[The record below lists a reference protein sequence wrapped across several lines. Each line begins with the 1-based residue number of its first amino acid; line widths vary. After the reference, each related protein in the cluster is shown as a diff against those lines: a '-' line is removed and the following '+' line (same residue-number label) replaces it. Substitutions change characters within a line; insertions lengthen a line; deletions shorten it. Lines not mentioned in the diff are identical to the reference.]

1 MKEVC
6 GCGMRLRFA
15 CLLEDVNDELEEGAF
30 LFWRDVP
37 LRQPLLHFG
46 LRETEH
52 INVVVR
58 TGELEKGSVYKQPKP
73 GPSWKRVEQIRQ
85 SKKI

>member
-1 MKEVC
+1 
-6 GCGMRLRFA
+6 MRLRFA

-46 LRETEH
+46 LRETED
-52 INVVVR
+52 V
-58 TGELEKGSVYKQPKP
+58 
-73 GPSWKRVEQIRQ
+73 
-85 SKKI
+85 